1 MEKITIAV
9 DGSEIK
15 VGMQTMLNHQL
26 DRLLTQ
32 DQIDKFSSIK
42 SKDPDVR
49 LVLYFKYGADGTSGQ
64 AEHQYKGNGFFSILK
79 NNFYLNDHFSL
90 EKVKLK
96 SMQNQKNFFLHL
108 N

>member
-1 MEKITIAV
+1 MNNPETYPSYDPRVLEAKIKSLPKMEKLTIAA

-64 AEHQYKGNGFFSILK
+64 AEHQYKGNVFF
-79 NNFYLNDHFSL
+79 FQY
-90 EKVKLK
+90 
-96 SMQNQKNFFLHL
+96 
-108 N
+108 